1 MKKEW
6 SDVALGE
13 ILIRRKRQITID
25 DTEYYK
31 RVTIRLNNNGVA
43 LRDRQLGEQI
53 GTKIQF
59 RVREGDFLISKIDA
73 RNGAFGVVPASCEDA
88 IITGNFWTFDVNQ
101 SLSSARYLYWLAK
114 SRMFLN
120 FCIKASEGTTNRRYL
135 QEDAFS
141 QLPIS
146 LPPLAEQQRLVAYLD
161 AIESRLT
168 RAQKLREEQDH
179 EHQAALRSAFHR
191 LEAVAEWRPMAE
203 VAPLIWR
210 QIAIDPDAS
219 YTEYGVRSFY
229 KGIFLRRKVP
239 GSTFSWQDLYRVQAG
254 DIVFSNIMAWEKAI
268 AVAGPEQDGW
278 VGNHRMLVCE
288 PRRDLVLPSCIHHYF
303 MTADGFAKILQ
314 ASPGT
319 AARNKTLKVESLM
332 EIRVPVPPMSQQIA
346 FDALCQQLAQL
357 RAARPPQAAEMNALL
372 PSLLDRTFNS

>member
-120 FCIKASEGTTNRRYL
+120 FCIKASEGTTRARTRR
-135 QEDAFS
+135 
-141 QLPIS
+141 
-146 LPPLAEQQRLVAYLD
+146 
-161 AIESRLT
+161 
-168 RAQKLREEQDH
+168 
-179 EHQAALRSAFHR
+179 
-191 LEAVAEWRPMAE
+191 
-203 VAPLIWR
+203 
-210 QIAIDPDAS
+210 
-219 YTEYGVRSFY
+219 
-229 KGIFLRRKVP
+229 
-239 GSTFSWQDLYRVQAG
+239 
-254 DIVFSNIMAWEKAI
+254 
-268 AVAGPEQDGW
+268 
-278 VGNHRMLVCE
+278 
-288 PRRDLVLPSCIHHYF
+288 
-303 MTADGFAKILQ
+303 
-314 ASPGT
+314 
-319 AARNKTLKVESLM
+319 
-332 EIRVPVPPMSQQIA
+332 
-346 FDALCQQLAQL
+346 
-357 RAARPPQAAEMNALL
+357 
-372 PSLLDRTFNS
+372 